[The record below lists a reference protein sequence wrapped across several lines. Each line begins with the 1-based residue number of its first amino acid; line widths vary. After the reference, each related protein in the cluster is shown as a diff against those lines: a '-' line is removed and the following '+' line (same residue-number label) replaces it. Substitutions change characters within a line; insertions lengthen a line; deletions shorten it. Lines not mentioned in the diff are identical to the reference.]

1 MENNVYLLY
10 DPATKEAVLIDS
22 SLGAA
27 KLLPRIRE
35 LGLSL
40 KSILNTH
47 GHADHVADNAPIAK
61 ETGAKVGIHERLGGD
76 FGLVVVRKLHIPW
89 NREAGFGAVAPDGTV
104 VFNEPLRAALSLSPA
119 EERAVV
125 REERA
130 EIARRSAT
138 FGVSEPTVGGRITIL
153 VDDGLASGYS
163 MLVAARYVRKRGPS
177 ELVVAVPTGSAEAV
191 ARVRPN
197 ADRLACPDT
206 RAGPGFAVADAYRE
220 WRDLDDEEVAAIIRV
235 GERIS

>member
-1 MENNVYLLY
+1 MTRGEGMYRDRDEAGEILARQLAKY
-10 DPATKEAVLIDS
+10 GWRDPVVLAIPN
-22 SLGAA
+22 GGV
-27 KLLPRIRE
+27 PV
-35 LGLSL
+35 GLR
-40 KSILNTH
+40 
-47 GHADHVADNAPIAK
+47 
-61 ETGAKVGIHERLGGD
+61 IHERLGGD

-104 VFNEPLRAALSLSPA
+104 VFNEPLRTALALSPA

-125 REERA
+125 QEERA